1 MRTVRADDPATPGTE
16 PRRGICREPLA
27 NTRASAA
34 TKAFDARIAELERA
48 VQAGRPGAHVELKAV
63 LKDRDGLNAAI
74 ADVRAKIVANEDKKT
89 WEHVTPA
96 SRALAEQADLRAQ
109 LRAQLDNLDTFGERL
124 ANVTPTERRNLHNF
138 FALADKDPAALQ
150 RFIDSQRAAATTA
163 PAASGPLASPA
174 RAGSAG
180 SPGIAET
187 PAPAR
192 MQAAIDFALTQ
203 QGAPYVGGGSP
214 FRFGK
219 PGDGNVYQMAGQRPH
234 VSPLGVVGYDCSGFV
249 VTALK
254 KAGIDISRY
263 ASSGQMKA
271 NLSEVPKD
279 QLRPGDLL
287 VKNGHVSMYI
297 GNGQMIESVPDGVR
311 VAPASTYINDPAYTG
326 HRPG

>member
-1 MRTVRADDPATPGTE
+1 MRTIRADDSATPGAE
-16 PRRGICREPLA
+16 PRRGICRGPLA
-27 NTRASAA
+27 NTRGSAA
-34 TKAFDARIAELERA
+34 TRAFDARIAELETA
-48 VQAGRPGAHVELKAV
+48 MQAGRPGAHVELKAV
-63 LKDRDGLNAAI
+63 LKDRDALTAAI
-74 ADVRAKIVANEDKKT
+74 ADVRAKMVTNDDSKT
-89 WEHVTPA
+89 WEQVKPA

-109 LRAQLDNLDTFGERL
+109 LQAQLDNLETFGERL

-138 FALADKDPAALQ
+138 FALAEKDPAALQ
-150 RFIDSQRAAATTA
+150 RFIDSQRPAATTA
-163 PAASGPLASPA
+163 PAASGRLGHAET
-174 RAGSAG
+174 AGST
-180 SPGIAET
+180 GIAET
-187 PAPAR
+187 PASAP

-271 NLSEVPKD
+271 NLPEVPKD

-297 GNGQMIESVPDGVR
+297 GNGQMIESVPNGVR